1 VVVNLRLYFSLS
13 VDRSNLRVKRE
24 QMIKKMLG
32 DLTNEF
38 ARGVQDQY
46 WQWMFSEPLIISAEE
61 NQQSLRP
68 QKVVRKF
75 IYGFVLDYDRWFRY
89 R

>member
-1 VVVNLRLYFSLS
+1 
-13 VDRSNLRVKRE
+13 
-24 QMIKKMLG
+24 MIKKMLG

-75 IYGFVLDYDRWFRY
+75 IHGFVLDYDRWFRY
-89 R
+89 